1 MAQSTSRRSAASHPF
16 EALPT
21 ALPLSVGL
29 LPSHANDRVDDQGRE
44 QNQEAK
50 LLNSGGHAEYWYTA
64 GPLRGTPPYVCT
76 PQVRFTGTSSDARE
90 DQLGGSS
97 L

>member
-1 MAQSTSRRSAASHPF
+1 MASYPF
-16 EALPT
+16 DALLT
-21 ALPLSVGL
+21 ALPLNVGL
-29 LPSHANDRVDDQGRE
+29 LPSHANDRVDDQGRK

-50 LLNSGGHAEYWYTA
+50 LLNFGGHAEPWC
-64 GPLRGTPPYVCT
+64 RR
-76 PQVRFTGTSSDARE
+76 VRFTGTRADARE